1 MANKNYGSCTPI
13 TAKIQKT
20 TKGGI
25 TEPLLNV
32 GGPVKMKMTSPAKQT
47 RLTGA
52 QIQERNAKRIA
63 DKKKAKLEQAASKPQ
78 LKPGQTGYYRQE
90 KRKGRDA
97 DSIRKENY
105 SAANG
110 SSTGSTDPNYG
121 KSPSSNQPTSQ
132 PVPDLLKGP
141 EKRKFTK
148 TITPKKKKVVTI
160 ETKRPSADIKIKA
173 TITPK
178 VSEKKEKQIKRISD
192 RAAKTRK
199 KSIDAL
205 ESGNLQRAKRLK
217 GREQRL
223 EKRASRKAKR
233 AIRKSNR

>member
-47 RLTGA
+47 RLTGR
-52 QIQERNAKRIA
+52 QIQERNAKIA
-63 DKKKAKLEQAASKPQ
+63 ADRKKAKLEQAALKPQ

-97 DSIRKENY
+97 GSIRKENY

-121 KSPSSNQPTSQ
+121 VSPSTISSQ

-173 TITPK
+173 TVTPK

-192 RAAKTRK
+192 RAAKTK
-199 KSIDAL
+199 KKGIDAL

-223 EKRASRKAKR
+223 EKRASRKTKR

>member
-32 GGPVKMKMTSPAKQT
+32 GGPVKMKMTSPAKNKSNRQKANES
-47 RLTGA
+47 RQKSKAASDLQKA
-52 QIQERNAKRIA
+52 EAIKANKL
-63 DKKKAKLEQAASKPQ
+63 KKANELSSKEFI
-78 LKPGQTGYYRQE
+78 KN
-90 KRKGRDA
+90 KRGRKVKNPDYKTA
-97 DSIRKENY
+97 GTT
-105 SAANG
+105 A
-110 SSTGSTDPNYG
+110 GSTDPNYG
-121 KSPSSNQPTSQ
+121 VSPSSNKPTSQ

-148 TITPKKKKVVTI
+148 TITPKKKKAVTI

-199 KSIDAL
+199 KGIDAL